1 MQFGDNT
8 PNSTDFEPTHIYQED
23 NTYQVVLL
31 IRMDLVMTLLFLSFT
46 INPYYS
52 LYVPNTFT
60 PNSDGKNDYFQPKGV
75 GISEYKIYIYNRWG
89 VEVFYSD
96 NIDLCWDGGEGV
108 SGTYSYVI
116 NVIDKLGQFHEK
128 LAVLIE

>member
-1 MQFGDNT
+1 MLDPEISFVNNSIFANTYLWQFGDNT

-31 IRMDLVMTLLFLSFT
+31 LQNGPCYDTAFSEIT

-60 PNSDGKNDYFQPKGV
+60 PNSDGKNDYFQPKG
-75 GISEYKIYIYNRWG
+75 WG
-89 VEVFYSD
+89 FL
-96 NIDLCWDGGEGV
+96 NIKYTFTIDGE
-108 SGTYSYVI
+108 
-116 NVIDKLGQFHEK
+116 
-128 LAVLIE
+128 

>member
-1 MQFGDNT
+1 M
-8 PNSTDFEPTHIYQED
+8 
-23 NTYQVVLL
+23 LL
-31 IRMDLVMTLLFLSFT
+31 AQNGPCYDTFSEIT

-75 GISEYKIYIYNRWG
+75 GIDEYKIYIYNRWG

-128 LAVLIE
+128 LGYVLIE